1 MKLPTHEQRW
11 PATEEPPWN
20 GQQKNYR
27 WWGWGGVGGGELKP
41 VYAHEISL
49 FILTQLQI
57 AIICADRIGVLD
69 VICVKYSE
77 AHIITSTEYKI
88 QRAEWQLDWPQSPVT
103 K

>member
-1 MKLPTHEQRW
+1 MKLPAHEQRR

-20 GQQKNYR
+20 GQRKNYR
-27 WWGWGGVGGGELKP
+27 WWGWGGWGGQLKP

-49 FILTQLQI
+49 FILTQLQKI
-57 AIICADRIGVLD
+57 AIICADRIGVLH

-77 AHIITSTEYKI
+77 AHIITSIDDKT
-88 QRAEWQLDWPQSPVT
+88 QRAEWQLDWLQSPVT